1 MTSEDSRFF
10 FRSLEPD
17 QTRKAACALARVL
30 PAEGLVLSLSGDL
43 GVGKT
48 QFVKGLAQGLGLDA
62 ASVTSPTFAIVNE
75 YRAATGLALIHMDF
89 YRLESEMALEEVGF
103 LDLLAQ
109 RAILAIEWGDR
120 FPRALPA
127 DRIDC
132 RIHRPAM
139 PLESTQ
145 AMDRSGGFDNEH
157 EKEESGIAVGGE
169 LEDLESREQGA
180 AHPAISA
187 ETLPREIRV
196 AALGSV
202 SQRTLRA
209 WRSTQPWNDPTGSDT
224 PLPASARD

>member
-1 MTSEDSRFF
+1 VTSEDSRFF

-30 PAEGLVLSLSGDL
+30 PAEGLVLSLSGGL

-62 ASVTSPTFAIVNE
+62 SSVTSPTFAIVNE
-75 YRAATGLALIHMDF
+75 YRAATGLPLIHMDF

-120 FPRALPA
+120 FPHALPA

-139 PLESTQ
+139 PRESTQ
-145 AMDRSGGFDNEH
+145 AMDRSGGLDN
-157 EKEESGIAVGGE
+157 EKEESVIAVGGG
-169 LEDLESREQGA
+169 LEDAEAREQGA
-180 AHPAISA
+180 VHPAISA
-187 ETLPREIRV
+187 ENLPREIRV
-196 AALGSV
+196 AALGLV

-209 WRSTQPWNDPTGSDT
+209 WQSTQPWNDPTGSVT
-224 PLPASARD
+224 PSASSARD